1 MKPQTYTEWA
11 ETRARKSAQDYKSAE
26 ETMGFIVFFIVA
38 VMGAIM
44 MFNV

>member
-11 ETRARKSAQDYKSAE
+11 EARARQSAQDYKSAE

-38 VMGAIM
+38 VMGALM